1 MFKIRIKENR
11 RNRRTMIAKSE
22 MKLYI
27 SLLNY
32 KKKIIKLSN
41 GIRKRILFKTN
52 IQYRD
57 KKN

>member
-1 MFKIRIKENR
+1 
-11 RNRRTMIAKSE
+11 MIAKSE

-32 KKKIIKLSN
+32 EKKIIKLSN

>member
-32 KKKIIKLSN
+32 EKKIIKLSN